1 MPSMSGKGHNDIL
14 STVVSQLNELKSS
27 TSDEDKPLPSLR
39 LKYHPFYCDKEVR
52 FMIIFLI
59 VDTILVFLLDHYL

>member
-52 FMIIFLI
+52 
-59 VDTILVFLLDHYL
+59 VN